1 MVVLVCLLLQEL
13 PSEVKKHSILK
24 RKKHLK

>member
-1 MVVLVCLLLQEL
+1 MVVLACLLQLEQ
-13 PSEVKKHSILK
+13 PSEVKKHLILK